1 MSNRI
6 RHTHRRT
13 ASTICLAWLACI
25 AVMVTASCSGRA
37 ATPVDSASATSPAPG
52 TVVLPPDSPMLSQ
65 IKREAVTE
73 ADLPTDE
80 VTSPGKIEANPNRVS
95 KVLLPVTGR
104 VTAVLVKTGDAVVKD
119 QPLLTIE
126 SPDADSAMSA
136 DLTAQAAVSQA
147 QATLVKA
154 QADFDRASDL
164 FEHDAVARKDVLTA
178 QSSLAQARA
187 AVDQAV
193 AARQQAQRKLTVLG
207 LRPGDFDQH
216 VTVRSP
222 LSGKVL
228 DLSIVAGEYRNDTSA
243 PVMTIADLSTVWISS
258 QVPESYIRFVQ
269 LGEHVEIAL
278 VAYPGETF
286 HGKVSRIADTVD
298 PQTRAV
304 KVQAEL
310 DNRDGRLRPEMF
322 GSIHHIESVAKATVV
337 PATAVIQ
344 TDVHAAVFVE
354 TAPGRFEQREVTL
367 GTRAGDLVRVVAGV
381 SPGER
386 VVTDGVMLLKGLL
399 KRT

>member
-1 MSNRI
+1 MKVRK
-6 RHTHRRT
+6 TG
-13 ASTICLAWLACI
+13 CLGCFACLI
-25 AVMVTASCSGRA
+25 VLSACSGRA
-37 ATPVDSASATSPAPG
+37 AAPVESAAAASPAPG
-52 TVVLPPDSPMLSQ
+52 TVVLPPDSPMLAQ
-65 IKREAVTE
+65 IKRQPVTE
-73 ADLPTDE
+73 ANLPTDE

-104 VTAVLVKTGDAVVKD
+104 VTAVLVKTGDAVAKD
-119 QPLLTIE
+119 QPLLTLE

-136 DLTAQAAVSQA
+136 DLTAQAAVTQA
-147 QATLVKA
+147 QAALVKA

-164 FEHDAVARKDVLTA
+164 FSHDAVAKKDVLTA
-178 QSSLAQARA
+178 EASLAQAKA
-187 AVDQAV
+187 ALEQAQ
-193 AARQQAQRKLTVLG
+193 AARQQSQRKLTVLG
-207 LRPGDFDQH
+207 LRPNDFDQK
-216 VTVRSP
+216 VTLRSP
-222 LSGKVL
+222 LAGKVL
-228 DLSIVAGEYRNDTSA
+228 ELTIVAGEYRNDITA

-258 QVPESYIRFVQ
+258 MVPESYIRFVQ
-269 LGEHVEIAL
+269 VGEQIDASL

-322 GSIHHIESVAKATVV
+322 GSIHHIESIAKTTVV
-337 PATAVIQ
+337 PAAAVMQ
-344 TDVHAAVFVE
+344 SDTHTAVFVE
-354 TAPGRFEQREVTL
+354 TAPGHFEQRDVTL
-367 GTRAGDLVRVVAGV
+367 GTRAGDLVRVVSGLK
-381 SPGER
+381 PGDR

>member
-1 MSNRI
+1 M
-6 RHTHRRT
+6 
-13 ASTICLAWLACI
+13 LA
-25 AVMVTASCSGRA
+25 
-37 ATPVDSASATSPAPG
+37 
-52 TVVLPPDSPMLSQ
+52 Q
-65 IKREAVTE
+65 IKREPVKE
-73 ADLPTDE
+73 SDLPTDE
-80 VTSPGKIEANPNRVS
+80 VTAPGKIEANPNRVS

-104 VTAVLVKTGDAVVKD
+104 VTAVLVKTGDAVAKD

-136 DLTAQAAVSQA
+136 DLSAQAATTQA
-147 QATLVKA
+147 QAALVKA
-154 QADFDRASDL
+154 QADYDRASDL
-164 FEHDAVARKDVLTA
+164 FAHDAVAKKDVLTA
-178 QSSLAQARA
+178 ESALTQAKA
-187 AVDQAV
+187 ALDQAQ
-193 AARQQAQRKLTVLG
+193 AARQQSQRKLTVLG
-207 LRPGDFDQH
+207 LRPGDFDQR

-228 DLSIVAGEYRNDTSA
+228 DLSIVAGEYRNDMTA

-269 LGEHVEIAL
+269 VGEQIDAAL

-286 HGKVSRIADTVD
+286 RGKVSRIADTVD

-310 DNRDGRLRPEMF
+310 DNHDGRLRPEMF
-322 GSIHHIESVAKATVV
+322 GSIHHIESIARTTVV
-337 PATAVIQ
+337 PAAAVMQ
-344 TDVHAAVFVE
+344 SDTHTAVFVE
-354 TAPGRFEQREVTL
+354 TAPGRFEQRDVTL
-367 GTRAGDLVRVVAGV
+367 GTRAGDLFRVVSGV
-381 SPGER
+381 RPGDR

>member
-1 MSNRI
+1 MTRVFF
-6 RHTHRRT
+6 
-13 ASTICLAWLACI
+13 ASFALIVAGAACG
-25 AVMVTASCSGRA
+25 SRA
-37 ATPVDSASATSPAPG
+37 ATPAESPSVTSPAPG
-52 TVVLPPDSPMLSQ
+52 TVVLPVDSPMLSQ

-80 VTSPGKIEANPNRVS
+80 VTSPGKIEANPNRVT

-104 VTAVLVKTGDAVVKD
+104 VTAVLVKTGDAVKND
-119 QPLLTIE
+119 QPLLTLE
-126 SPDADSAMSA
+126 SPDADAAMSA
-136 DLTAQAAVSQA
+136 DLSAQAAATQA
-147 QATLVKA
+147 QAGLVKA

-164 FEHDAVARKDVLTA
+164 FAHDAVAKKEVLTA
-178 QSSLAQARA
+178 ESALAQAKA
-187 AVDQAV
+187 ALEQAQ
-193 AARQQAQRKLTVLG
+193 AARQQTQRKLTVLG
-207 LRPGDFDQH
+207 LHAGNFDQH

-228 DLSIVAGEYRNDTSA
+228 ELSIVAGEYRNDTSA
-243 PVMTIADLSTVWISS
+243 SVMTIADLSTVWISS
-258 QVPESYIRFVQ
+258 QVPESYIRFIQ
-269 LGEHVEIAL
+269 TGEQVEIAL

-322 GSIHHIESVAKATVV
+322 GSIHHIEAIARTTVV
-337 PATAVIQ
+337 PAAAVMQ
-344 TDVHAAVFVE
+344 SDAHAAVFVE
-354 TAPGRFEQREVTL
+354 TAPGHFEQRSVTL
-367 GTRAGDLVRVVAGV
+367 GTRAGDLVRVVSGV
-381 SPGER
+381 KPGER
-386 VVTDGVMLLKGLL
+386 IVTDGVMLLKGLL

>member
-1 MSNRI
+1 MKCVM
-6 RHTHRRT
+6 T
-13 ASTICLAWLACI
+13 AAFTA
-25 AVMVTASCSGRA
+25 AVLSAAACSGRA
-37 ATPVDSASATSPAPG
+37 AAPVEPAAASSPAPG
-52 TVVLPPDSPMLSQ
+52 VVVVPSDSPMLAQ
-65 IKREAVTE
+65 IKREPVKE

-80 VTSPGKIEANPNRVS
+80 VTAPGKIEANPNRVS

-104 VTAVLVKTGDAVVKD
+104 VTAVLVKTGDAVKKD
-119 QPLLTIE
+119 QPLLTLE
-126 SPDADSAMSA
+126 SPDGDSALSA
-136 DLTAQAAVSQA
+136 DLSAQAAVTQA

-164 FEHDAVARKDVLTA
+164 FAHDAVAKKDVLTA
-178 QSSLAQARA
+178 ESALAQARA
-187 AVDQAV
+187 ALDQAQ
-193 AARQQAQRKLTVLG
+193 AARQQSVRKLTVLG

-269 LGEHVEIAL
+269 VGEQIDAAL

-298 PQTRAV
+298 PQTRTV

-322 GSIHHIESVAKATVV
+322 GSIHHIESIARTTVV
-337 PATAVIQ
+337 PTTAVIQ
-344 TDVHAAVFVE
+344 SDTQAAVFVE
-354 TAPGRFEQREVTL
+354 TMPGRFEQRHVTL
-367 GTRAGDLVRVVAGV
+367 GTRAGDVVRVVSGV
-381 SPGER
+381 KPGEHI
-386 VVTDGVMLLKGLL
+386 VVDGAMLLKGLL

>member
-1 MSNRI
+1 M
-6 RHTHRRT
+6 TPRT
-13 ASTICLAWLACI
+13 FSATSAASALI
-25 AVMVTASCSGRA
+25 VVTASIVVTGACTSRA
-37 ATPVDSASATSPAPG
+37 AAPVEPAAATSPAPG
-52 TVVLPPDSPMLSQ
+52 VVLVPADSPMLAQ
-65 IKREAVTE
+65 IKRDAVTE

-104 VTAVLVKTGDAVVKD
+104 VSAVLVKTGDAVGRD
-119 QPLLTIE
+119 QPLLTLE
-126 SPDADSAMSA
+126 SPEADSAMSA
-136 DLTAQAAVSQA
+136 DLSAQAAITQA

-164 FEHDAVARKDVLTA
+164 FAHDAIAKKDVLTA
-178 QSSLAQARA
+178 QSALAQATAALDQARA
-187 AVDQAV
+187 A
-193 AARQQAQRKLTVLG
+193 RQQTQRKLTVLG
-207 LRPGDFDQH
+207 LRPGDFDQR

-228 DLSIVAGEYRNDTSA
+228 DLSVVAGEYRNDTSA
-243 PVMTIADLSTVWISS
+243 SVMTIADLSTVWITS
-258 QVPESYIRFVQ
+258 QVPETYIRFIQ
-269 LGEHVEIAL
+269 PGEQIDAAL

-286 HGKVSRIADTVD
+286 HGKVSRIADIVD

-322 GSIHHIESVAKATVV
+322 GSIHHIESIAKTTVV
-337 PATAVIQ
+337 PASAVIQ
-344 TDVHAAVFVE
+344 GDAHTAVFVE
-354 TAPGRFEQREVTL
+354 TAPGRFEQRDVTL
-367 GTRAGDLVRVVAGV
+367 GTRAGNLVRVVTGV
-381 SPGER
+381 KPGER